1 MKKHYAVGIDL
12 GGTNLRV
19 ALVSEEGEIIKKV
32 KIPSSDSIVDSLL
45 TSVDEVITGDVAGI
59 GLGVSGLVDR
69 ANGVVRASPNLPAI
83 EGVETVRSLEKRFN
97 LPVHIGNDADM
108 AALGEKWMGEG
119 KTLRS
124 FVLLTLG
131 TGIGGGIIY
140 DHNLMEVSAEIGHMS
155 IMAAGERCSCGNY
168 GCLELYASARAML
181 SHAVAA
187 LESGAGSSLRECCK
201 GNIYKLTPEDI
212 YKTALDGDNL
222 AREVLREAGR
232 YLGVGIAN
240 IINIFSPEGMIL
252 GGGLVSAWNIYI
264 KEAIREASKRTLKHL
279 FEGIR
284 IIPSSLGDNA
294 GILGASC
301 LVFRC
306 RRT

>member
-19 ALVSEEGEIIKKV
+19 ALVSEEGEITRKV

-59 GLGVSGLVDR
+59 GLGVAGLVDR
-69 ANGVVRASPNLPAI
+69 ANGVVRESPNLPAI
-83 EGVETVRSLEKRFN
+83 EGVEIVRSLEERFN
-97 LPVHIGNDADM
+97 VPVLIGNDADM

-119 KTLRS
+119 KALRS

-131 TGIGGGIIY
+131 TGVGGGIIY
-140 DHNLMEVSAEIGHMS
+140 DHNLMDVPAEIGHMS
-155 IMAAGERCSCGNY
+155 IMAAGEKCSCGNY

-187 LESGAGSSLRECCK
+187 LESGAESSLRECCK

-212 YKTALDGDNL
+212 YRTALDGDNL

-240 IINIFSPEGMIL
+240 IINIFSPEAVIL

-264 KEAIREASKRTLKHL
+264 KEAIREASKRTLKRL
-279 FEGIR
+279 FEGIK
-284 IIPSSLGDNA
+284 IIPSSLGDSA
-294 GILGASC
+294 GVLGASC
-301 LVFRC
+301 LVFKC